1 MKTKNPYLLPLI
13 LITTLFFL
21 WGFAHNLNP
30 ILIPHLK
37 KACELSDFQSAL
49 IDSAFF
55 MAYFLVALPAGF
67 AMKKWGYKN
76 GILLGLCLFA
86 LGAFLFIPA
95 ANTRLFPFFLLAL
108 FIIASGLTFLET
120 AANPYVTVLGDP
132 NTATQRLNLSQS
144 FNGLAATLAPAAGGL
159 FILSGTDLSTD
170 RKSVV

>member
-1 MKTKNPYLLPLI
+1 MFFLKTPGMKTKNPYLLPLM

-95 ANTRLFPFFLLAL
+95 ANTRLFPAG
-108 FIIASGLTFLET
+108 FIYYCQWF
-120 AANPYVTVLGDP
+120 
-132 NTATQRLNLSQS
+132 NLPGNRCES
-144 FNGLAATLAPAAGGL
+144 LC
-159 FILSGTDLSTD
+159 D
-170 RKSVV
+170 RFG

>member
-1 MKTKNPYLLPLI
+1 MFFLKTPGMKTKNPYLLPLI

-37 KACELSDFQSAL
+37 MACELSDFQSAL

-95 ANTRLFPFFLLAL
+95 ANTRLFPF
-108 FIIASGLTFLET
+108 S
-120 AANPYVTVLGDP
+120 Y
-132 NTATQRLNLSQS
+132 
-144 FNGLAATLAPAAGGL
+144 
-159 FILSGTDLSTD
+159 
-170 RKSVV
+170 

>member
-1 MKTKNPYLLPLI
+1 MKTPNPYLLPLI

-55 MAYFLVALPAGF
+55 MAYFLVALPAGY

-76 GILLGLCLFA
+76 GILLGLSLFA
-86 LGAFLFIPA
+86 LGAFMFIPA

-108 FIIASGLTFLET
+108 LNSFSCLVKVPDF
-120 AANPYVTVLGDP
+120 NPNP
-132 NTATQRLNLSQS
+132 SS
-144 FNGLAATLAPAAGGL
+144 SNG
-159 FILSGTDLSTD
+159 S
-170 RKSVV
+170 

>member
-1 MKTKNPYLLPLI
+1 MKTKNPYLLPII

-67 AMKKWGYKN
+67 AMKIWGY
-76 GILLGLCLFA
+76 
-86 LGAFLFIPA
+86 
-95 ANTRLFPFFLLAL
+95 
-108 FIIASGLTFLET
+108 
-120 AANPYVTVLGDP
+120 
-132 NTATQRLNLSQS
+132 
-144 FNGLAATLAPAAGGL
+144 
-159 FILSGTDLSTD
+159 
-170 RKSVV
+170 